1 MSLFRHVSHSFW
13 LCIWGCSSSK
23 PVAAPPES
31 LPVECSLPSRPFPP
45 SDWLPGAFLWNPEG
59 LRTVAWLAGQRGA
72 PQDCGTEMEPG
83 LSLGTGHNRAGTHH
97 PPHRNTASGAP
108 SREASD
114 PPCQPS
120 RPGCVL
126 QTSAALDSDLGLQ
139 PAAYPPPPLECTLVL
154 QCAAGP
160 SLLSHHS
167 ATLFALGLPEF
178 SALRSG
184 HEVDET

>member
-1 MSLFRHVSHSFW
+1 
-13 LCIWGCSSSK
+13 
-23 PVAAPPES
+23 
-31 LPVECSLPSRPFPP
+31 
-45 SDWLPGAFLWNPEG
+45 
-59 LRTVAWLAGQRGA
+59 
-72 PQDCGTEMEPG
+72 MEPG

-139 PAAYPPPPLECTLVL
+139 PAACPLPLLNVL
-154 QCAAGP
+154 WSC
-160 SLLSHHS
+160 S
-167 ATLFALGLPEF
+167 ALLGLPC
-178 SALRSG
+178 SAITRPPCLLW
-184 HEVDET
+184 VCLNFLP